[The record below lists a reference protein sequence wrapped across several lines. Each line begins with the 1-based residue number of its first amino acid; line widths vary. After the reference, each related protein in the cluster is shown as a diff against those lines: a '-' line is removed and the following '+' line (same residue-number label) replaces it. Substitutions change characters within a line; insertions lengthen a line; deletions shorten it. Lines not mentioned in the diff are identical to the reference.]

1 MRRRRAKIAQG
12 PLAKEVWIALALLCK
27 VDDSLGDYFDG
38 EVVSIVKPEGYA
50 HHLERDAHDTYG
62 FGIGFV
68 AV

>member
-1 MRRRRAKIAQG
+1 LRS
-12 PLAKEVWIALALLCK
+12 PSFCK

-38 EVVSIVKPEGYA
+38 DVVSIVKPEGCA
-50 HHLERDAHDTYG
+50 HHFERDPHDTYG